1 MAVSESGQIINE
13 LRASGLSMES
23 IGQAIGRNRS
33 LVRQVSIGAKPGN
46 NLRDALAELR
56 ERLATV
62 APDARRTVARSAPV
76 TPPAART
83 TKTGKTARVR
93 GKTTIGGRAWKTGT
107 VRQQAS
113 RSGARALGKLAAEAA
128 EAGMALAVTVQF
140 DKAVTVQGY
149 SKGKR
154 GKAGAGGALDFQIDP
169 DGYDSA
175 EGSFTAWLCSQA
187 LAGGYISGQGND
199 AGAYVGHVVSIEAR
213 AF

>member
-154 GKAGAGGALDFQIDP
+154 GTAGPGGALDFQVDP
-169 DGYDSA
+169 AQSNPA
-175 EGSFTAWLCSQA
+175 SQTFTTFVLGAA
-187 LAGGYISGQGND
+187 LDQGYISGEMND
-199 AGAYVGHVVSIEAR
+199 PADYVGHVVSIEAR